1 MHNWYKNFAE
11 NPDKN
16 VYLLNIIELQFTYE
30 LILTIIKSQLNK
42 FLFLARLYKVQ
53 EASLCRHLCGVGG
66 HRRPMLTFAFRSNV
80 DKLLGPG

>member
-53 EASLCRHLCGVGG
+53 EASLCRR
-66 HRRPMLTFAFRSNV
+66 RRPRLTFTFRSNV